1 MLIINWAEK
10 RDSGTRDGSSQSS
23 LGYWKCVYDKRDY
36 GSRAYEKCDEGNQDA
51 PEVMENV
58 MRGTKTHPK
67 FQSLSSHTSFVSERI
82 GNREEFNEPRRE
94 KIHAELLAVG
104 EACEAIF

>member
-1 MLIINWAEK
+1 MI
-10 RDSGTRDGSSQSS
+10 
-23 LGYWKCVYDKRDY
+23 LGLEMEVHKAV
-36 GSRAYEKCDEGNQDA
+36 SVTGN
-51 PEVMENV
+51 VFMTNGIMGVVLMKNV